1 MRPIKFSGLKKNFER
16 LYPAMS
22 EVWNIQ
28 IISGMAVITH
38 NDDSTITLTKGD
50 HWILVDGRIEKVIT
64 DK

>member
-1 MRPIKFSGLKKNFER
+1 MKPIRFSGLKKNFER

-28 IISGMAVITH
+28 IIGDMALITH
-38 NDDSTITLTKGD
+38 NDDTSLTISKNEY
-50 HWILVDGRIEKVIT
+50 WILVDGRIEKVDP